1 MAQKEEKK
9 GLVAKLSTAFDML
22 GKARQALKEFAEQVE
37 ESLKERARRLKRGL
51 TQYLLMLFFL
61 FAGVLAVLWGAVIY
75 LAKFLSLEFIFLLVG
90 LVCLGVALYL
100 ARK

>member
-22 GKARQALKEFAEQVE
+22 GKARQALKER
-37 ESLKERARRLKRGL
+37 LHRLKRGL